1 MQALLLYSAG
11 VGKIFPEILFFMKF
25 LTLFLRCEVLLFK
38 AGEESVPY
46 SEEVAYVLFRYQL
59 EA

>member
-11 VGKIFPEILFFMKF
+11 VGKTFPEISF
-25 LTLFLRCEVLLFK
+25 LMDFSTLLSRCEVLLFK

-46 SEEVAYVLFRYQL
+46 SEEVACVLFRHQL

>member
-11 VGKIFPEILFFMKF
+11 VGKTFPEISFLMKF
-25 LTLFLRCEVLLFK
+25 STLLLRCEALLFK

-46 SEEVAYVLFRYQL
+46 SE
-59 EA
+59 

>member
-11 VGKIFPEILFFMKF
+11 VGKTFPEISFLMKF
-25 LTLFLRCEVLLFK
+25 SILLLQCEALRFK

-46 SEEVAYVLFRYQL
+46 SEEVTYVLFRHQL

>member
-11 VGKIFPEILFFMKF
+11 VGKTFPEISFLMKF
-25 LTLFLRCEVLLFK
+25 STLLLRCEVLLFK

-46 SEEVAYVLFRYQL
+46 SEEVAYVLFRHQL

>member
-11 VGKIFPEILFFMKF
+11 VGKTFPEISF
-25 LTLFLRCEVLLFK
+25 LMELSTLLSRCEVLLFK

-46 SEEVAYVLFRYQL
+46 SEEVEYVLFRHQL